1 MLSSQRQCITNTN
14 PIHYAY
20 MYPPRVP
27 TTRTCTH
34 HAYVC
39 VQRDETDKL
48 IDEMESSIKDWRGK
62 LMVALREQKFEEYY
76 KVKNQIATLLEWR
89 RQLQQSTSTSE
100 QDSVRVQVI
109 KLIESRRQMD
119 EAFTVPRTE
128 GNDIATVTNSTITEL
143 HDKVSEGG
151 GA

>member
-1 MLSSQRQCITNTN
+1 
-14 PIHYAY
+14 
-20 MYPPRVP
+20 
-27 TTRTCTH
+27 
-34 HAYVC
+34 
-39 VQRDETDKL
+39 
-48 IDEMESSIKDWRGK
+48 MESSIKDWRGK

-89 RQLQQSTSTSE
+89 RQLLQATSTSQ
-100 QDSVRVQVI
+100 QDAVRMQVI

-143 HDKVSEGG
+143 HDKVSVKCQYYC
-151 GA
+151 

>member
-1 MLSSQRQCITNTN
+1 
-14 PIHYAY
+14 
-20 MYPPRVP
+20 
-27 TTRTCTH
+27 
-34 HAYVC
+34 
-39 VQRDETDKL
+39 
-48 IDEMESSIKDWRGK
+48 MESSIKDWRGK

-89 RQLQQSTSTSE
+89 RQLQQATSTSQ
-100 QDSVRVQVI
+100 QDAVRVQVI

-143 HDKVSEGG
+143 HDKVSVKC
-151 GA
+151 